1 MATASP
7 SVVSGPEKGIE
18 LIHEYEAE
26 GTSGTR
32 GTRPPLFL
40 RGARS
45 APTSLRG
52 VLDLAALLALPLAGA
67 VLSEVPA
74 DWELVPAGV
83 KPGEAS
89 RLLFVTYASRR
100 AARWDIDSYNR
111 FVRPRA

>member
-1 MATASP
+1 M
-7 SVVSGPEKGIE
+7 
-18 LIHEYEAE
+18 
-26 GTSGTR
+26 
-32 GTRPPLFL
+32 
-40 RGARS
+40 
-45 APTSLRG
+45 RG

-111 FVRPRA
+111 FVRSRA